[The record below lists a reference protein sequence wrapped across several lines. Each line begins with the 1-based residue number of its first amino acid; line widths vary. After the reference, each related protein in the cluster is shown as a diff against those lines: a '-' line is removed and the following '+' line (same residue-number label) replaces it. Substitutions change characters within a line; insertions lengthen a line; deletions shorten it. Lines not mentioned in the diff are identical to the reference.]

1 MTISEREVEQAKASG
16 GRTVQL
22 DPPGIESLRLGPYHN
37 PVTGQEF
44 RLPASPS
51 HIMWY
56 MTGRKYG
63 NKPLIYGPASEELRA
78 KWLET
83 KAKRVGA
90 EQEFMPEVKKQLEEA
105 EADATNQ
112 LLVVVQQLQ
121 KQVSDLQAQMSGV
134 VPAQER
140 TVTEEKEEEAPIE
153 PRQLTLFE

>member
-22 DPPGIESLRLGPYHN
+22 DPPGIESLRLGPYYN

-63 NKPLIYGPASEELRA
+63 NKPLMYGHASEELRA

-83 KAKRVGA
+83 KKNLVGP
-90 EQEFMPEVKKQLEEA
+90 EQEYMRGVKEQIAEA

-112 LLVVVQQLQ
+112 LLAVVQQLQ
-121 KQVSDLQAQMSGV
+121 RQVSDLQAQMSGV

>member
-22 DPPGIESLRLGPYHN
+22 DPPGIESLRLGPYHD
-37 PVTGQEF
+37 PKTGQEF
-44 RLPASPS
+44 KLPASPS

-63 NKPLIYGPASEELRA
+63 NKPLIYGPASEELKAR
-78 KWLET
+78 WLEIKT
-83 KAKRVGA
+83 KRVGA

-140 TVTEEKEEEAPIE
+140 TVVEEKEEEAPIE
-153 PRQLTLFE
+153 PKQLTLFE

>member
-1 MTISEREVEQAKASG
+1 MAITEREVAKAHSSG
-16 GRTVQL
+16 GSTVRL
-22 DPPGIESLRLGPYHN
+22 DPPGIESLQLGVYHD
-37 PVTGQEF
+37 PKTGQEF
-44 RLPASPS
+44 KLPASPS
-51 HIMWY
+51 HIVWY

-63 NKPLIYGPASEELRA
+63 NKPLIYGPASEELKA
-78 KWLET
+78 KWLEI
-83 KAKRVGA
+83 KANRVGA
-90 EQEFMPEVKKQLEEA
+90 EQEFMPEVKKQLAEA